1 MAAQTYDNAFCDSIE
16 SYLAVYDVLSVAVH
30 FHLTS
35 NYCILGDRTIVRV
48 DMATSSNKEFFLG
61 NPMLQELP
69 WGSGPTFTNPR
80 NVFML
85 RYPAPN
91 IKL

>member
-30 FHLTS
+30 SHFTS

-48 DMATSSNKEFFLG
+48 DMATSSNKEFFWETQCYRSFLG
-61 NPMLQELP
+61 GLDPLLP
-69 WGSGPTFTNPR
+69 THEMSSC
-80 NVFML
+80 
-85 RYPAPN
+85 
-91 IKL
+91 